1 MNKKTE
7 SGQDKKSLSRN
18 KMENKYDLVVI
29 GGGPA
34 GITLAKRL
42 AKTMKMA
49 VIRPEDYSMIY
60 CAMPYVIEDL
70 INKQKCFKK
79 DELVTETG
87 AQLIRD
93 KVVNIDFDSK
103 CIKLENSNEIFY
115 EKVVIASGANPFIPP
130 IEGHQLTGVMGF
142 KTQIDLEKII
152 SYIENGLKKAVVVGA
167 GAIGIELAQ
176 ALKHKGLDVTLV
188 DMASQVLPNL
198 VGIEFAQKISEEI
211 IKNGIHLVLN
221 SKVEKN
227 VGNNYAKEVHL
238 DTGEIIYLDAFNP
251 CADENKNNIT
261 GLVVFAT
268 GVIPE
273 LSFIKDS
280 KLKIEKQG
288 IVVNE
293 FMETNLK
300 DVYAVGDCVQYK
312 SFITQKASPG
322 KLATNAVPMAMV
334 LANNLLG
341 KPMSYKGFVNG
352 AATKVYNYFVGG
364 TGLTANVASNEGI
377 NYVRGFSQLTTQF
390 PIMPGKKELSVKL
403 LVNKDTHK
411 LIGGQVLSGEPVT
424 ALVDLLSFAIQMN
437 ASIHD
442 LVELSYSAQPYQSFF
457 PAGNAIVMAAEQII
471 NQIDN

>member
-1 MNKKTE
+1 MDKKTGFE
-7 SGQDKKSLSRN
+7 QSEKLILSE

-34 GITLAKRL
+34 GITLSKRL

-49 VIRPEDYSMIY
+49 IIRPEDYSMIY

-93 KVVNIDFDSK
+93 KVVNIDFDLK
-103 CIKLENSNEIFY
+103 CIKLEKSNDIFY

-130 IEGHQLTGVMGF
+130 IEGANLNGVMGF

-152 SYIENGLKKAVVVGA
+152 SYVENGLKKAVVVGA

-176 ALKHKGLDVTLV
+176 SLKHKGVDVTLV

-198 VGIEFAQKISEEI
+198 IDNEFAQKVTEEI
-211 IKNGIHLVLN
+211 VKNGIHLVLN
-221 SKVEKN
+221 SKVEKITGRDN
-227 VGNNYAKEVHL
+227 ADEVHL
-238 DTGEIIYLDAFNP
+238 DTDEIIYINDSIA
-251 CADENKNNIT
+251 CVDKSESNIS
-261 GLVVFAT
+261 GLVIFAT
-268 GVIPE
+268 GVVPE
-273 LSFIKDS
+273 LSFIKDK
-280 KLKIEKQG
+280 KLNIDRQG
-288 IVVNE
+288 IIVNE

-300 DVYAVGDCVQYK
+300 DVYSVGDCVQFK
-312 SFITQKASPG
+312 SLITQKVSPG

-341 KPMSYKGFVNG
+341 KKMTYKGFVNG

-364 TGLTANVASNEGI
+364 TGLTASAALKEGI
-377 NYVRGFSQLTTQF
+377 SYVRGFSQLTTQF
-390 PIMPGKKELSVKL
+390 PIMPGKKELWVKL
-403 LVNKDTHK
+403 LVNKNNHK
-411 LIGGQVLSGEPVT
+411 LIGGHVLSGEPVT
-424 ALVDLLSFAIQMN
+424 ALVDLLSFAIQMH

-457 PAGNAIVMAAEQII
+457 PASNVIVMAAEQII
-471 NQIDN
+471 NQLE